1 MFDPDNFELQA
12 VDFYGY
18 YDSPFYNYDSIYY
31 EVKDLDPE
39 LTEEEVNLAIDDLD
53 LEAYQ
58 TDVNKLYMDTYI
70 DLMNERFPIQDDDFI
85 ISLEEETTMH
95 SPREYNFQTDTIF
108 RKVKLNKK
116 KLNEIHH
123 NCIND
128 PRFRTKFL
136 PQFSSYDGFISFYS
150 DKYQDWT
157 SLWDLDE
164 VQVNQLLFWYYNL
177 ISDIEITDVCTE
189 VCITELNPVA
199 YID

>member
-18 YDSPFYNYDSIYY
+18 YDSPFYNYDNIYY

-53 LEAYQ
+53 LEEYQ
-58 TDVNKLYMDTYI
+58 NDLNKLYMDTYI

-85 ISLEEETTMH
+85 VSLEDSTTME

-128 PRFRTKFL
+128 PKFRTKFL
-136 PQFSSYDGFISFYS
+136 PQFSDRDGFISFYS